1 MVVKIS
7 IRTLRREKGLS
18 QLELAEQLG
27 INQSAVAQWEN
38 GKTTP
43 SFKRLKKLAEAL
55 ECSVDDL
62 TKED

>member
-1 MVVKIS
+1 M
-7 IRTLRREKGLS
+7 
-18 QLELAEQLG
+18 ELAELLE

-38 GKTTP
+38 GKTAP

-62 TKED
+62 MKED